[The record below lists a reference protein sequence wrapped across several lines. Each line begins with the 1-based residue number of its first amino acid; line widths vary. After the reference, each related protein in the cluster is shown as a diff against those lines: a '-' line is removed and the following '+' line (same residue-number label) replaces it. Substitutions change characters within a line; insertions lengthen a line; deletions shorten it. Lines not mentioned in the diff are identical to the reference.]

1 MPERQMPA
9 ACRATDLGPD
19 GRNYELNAALH
30 RAFCRI
36 RSWRIPPNWSA
47 HDWLD
52 EVKAIT
58 AAAGCHA
65 ENDYDSELSVP
76 LSAFLYRRALACAWT
91 RYRQEWAYFLRFMEQ
106 GPNNGDKAE
115 ASHQTVL
122 EVASLKDSLQS
133 ALTELSQADQWLI
146 RQVFWN
152 ETTEDQ
158 VAKSLNISQQA
169 VSKRKRRII
178 CRLRRL
184 LSDIG
189 GETLVYEILLWS
201 AVGLAV

>member
-1 MPERQMPA
+1 MAA
-9 ACRATDLGPD
+9 ACGATDSCPH

-30 RAFCRI
+30 RAFCRV
-36 RSWRIPPNWSA
+36 RSWRKPPNWSA

-52 EVKAIT
+52 EIKAIT

-65 ENDYDSELSVP
+65 ENDYDAERHVP
-76 LSAFLYRRALACAWT
+76 LSAFLYQRALACAWT
-91 RYRQEWAYFLRFMEQ
+91 RYRQEWAFFLRFMEQ
-106 GPNNGDKAE
+106 SPNNGDKSEGAHR
-115 ASHQTVL
+115 SVL
-122 EVASLKDSLQS
+122 EVASLKDSLQC

-146 RQVFWN
+146 KQMFWN

-178 CRLRRL
+178 GRLRRL
-184 LSDIG
+184 LGNIG
-189 GETLVYEILLWS
+189 GEILACEILLWS
-201 AVGLAV
+201 AVGLAI